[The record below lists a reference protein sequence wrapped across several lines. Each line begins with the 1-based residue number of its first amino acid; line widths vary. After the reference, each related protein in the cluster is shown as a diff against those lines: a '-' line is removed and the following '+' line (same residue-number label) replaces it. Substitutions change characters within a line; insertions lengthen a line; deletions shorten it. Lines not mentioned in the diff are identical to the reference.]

1 MRADLL
7 TAKGPG
13 VYVELCLAKK
23 ACFCFR
29 TFLVAGWT
37 TGGEAALRLWER
49 LERAGDD
56 MVDIVTREKQ
66 SCSPSTICPTVKPEG
81 GDCLALL
88 SGALGCLLR
97 NGVRGRLQRG

>member
-56 MVDIVTREKQ
+56 MVDIVTRENNRAV
-66 SCSPSTICPTVKPEG
+66 P
-81 GDCLALL
+81 ALF
-88 SGALGCLLR
+88 AP
-97 NGVRGRLQRG
+97 Q